1 VTLVSA
7 TGPIQ
12 DGVLRGDLVVKG
24 GGDPFFVSED
34 ARTLMHTLY
43 GLGLRR
49 VTGSLVIAGDF
60 YMNFTTHPVLAGKV
74 LKQAFQAGG
83 RPVVIKTKSRKGARR
98 VVPAGPHIA
107 IAGPVEL
114 VSVSPA
120 RQTPLIRHR
129 SQPLVQLLKRMNV
142 YSSNVM
148 ASMFTAALG
157 GTLQMVQQ
165 AALATGVPMEDI
177 HLINGSGLGAENQ
190 LSPRTV
196 CAMFMAIQY
205 VLRPARLTIADVFPV
220 AGRDHGTIRR
230 RHLPDA
236 TVVKTGTLRHVSTLA
251 GVMLTREHGPVWFA
265 LINRGGNVSGFRA
278 QQDILLQNLMYS
290 WGAVYPPPE
299 DFAPG
304 HLWMETAQDDVLDVS
319 QGARKVGIMLAK

>member
-1 VTLVSA
+1 MQLIMSAGVTALWVTLVGMQPALRTVPPSPPDPIAQTVVQQYLNDLAEHGDTPSQQGVWLQSEQAVLAHHQGTVPLPVASLTKVATTLAALRTWGPTHRFVTLVSA

-148 ASMFTAALG
+148 AG
-157 GTLQMVQQ
+157 GKS
-165 AALATGVPMEDI
+165 ALAA
-177 HLINGSGLGAENQ
+177 H
-190 LSPRTV
+190 R
-196 CAMFMAIQY
+196 
-205 VLRPARLTIADVFPV
+205 
-220 AGRDHGTIRR
+220 
-230 RHLPDA
+230 
-236 TVVKTGTLRHVSTLA
+236 LRHV
-251 GVMLTREHGPVWFA
+251 
-265 LINRGGNVSGFRA
+265 
-278 QQDILLQNLMYS
+278 Y
-290 WGAVYPPPE
+290 
-299 DFAPG
+299 G
-304 HLWMETAQDDVLDVS
+304 HSVCPA
-319 QGARKVGIMLAK
+319 ARQAHDC